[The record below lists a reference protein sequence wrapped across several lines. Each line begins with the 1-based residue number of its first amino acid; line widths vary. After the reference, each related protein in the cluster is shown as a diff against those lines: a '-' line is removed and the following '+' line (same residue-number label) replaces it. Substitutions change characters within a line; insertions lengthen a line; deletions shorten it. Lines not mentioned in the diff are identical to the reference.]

1 MKLDEGMNEQ
11 TNEHYYCMQGIKN
24 ISQLYLGNIK
34 KTKLLTCC
42 VYIKETS
49 CTIDA
54 LQYSCRKKTINFIIL
69 LSFPLQKI
77 SYFLRLRHSNTP
89 VEKETIIL
97 LSFHLLKENF
107 LFFTTEALQYS
118 CRKRNNNSIIF
129 SSPENFL
136 FFSCFHHFKY

>member
-1 MKLDEGMNEQ
+1 MNEQ

-54 LQYSCRKKTINFIIL
+54 LQNSCRKKNINFIIL
-69 LSFPLQKI
+69 LPYPLQKI
-77 SYFLRLRHSNTP
+77 SYFF
-89 VEKETIIL
+89 TIEALQYSCWKKNNNFIIF
-97 LSFHLLKENF
+97 SSSQNF
-107 LFFTTEALQYS
+107 LFFTTEALQ
-118 CRKRNNNSIIF
+118 
-129 SSPENFL
+129 
-136 FFSCFHHFKY
+136 